1 MATRREIKSEAVA
14 RVDAERAARR
24 ERKAELEAMTPED
37 RKVAKAEDKQ
47 RAKDAEKAAKAER
60 KERRSTMTR
69 GERREDKRRERVYR
83 KVSHRPRRAVGW
95 GVTGVAVVAI
105 GALAAPWV
113 SDLTRLTSMEFD
125 TETAE
130 GVAARENAAVVS
142 ENVADEGIVLLKN
155 EDAVLPLAEP
165 RINVFSFESF
175 NLRLGGGGSG
185 GSNLSTAPTLY
196 EAMDQVGVEYNSE
209 LYATMEDA
217 GAESVSG
224 SSNGFVQIVGSLV
237 GGDESAEPEPDYLTD
252 DVLAQAQEF
261 SDTAMIVVGNDGV
274 EGSDMTAEQL
284 RLVDNQIALLD
295 VVTEHF
301 DDVVV
306 VVNSGNQMELG
317 FLDEYPQIKSAL
329 WIGTPGPQGAVSL
342 AKVLNGDVN
351 PSGHLTDTYAYD
363 VTSAPSTE
371 TFGDFTYDNADRG
384 FLNYNEGIYVGY
396 RYYETR
402 YVDDEAGYD
411 AAVQYPFGHGLS
423 YTDFTWDAADPVVTD
438 EEISVDVDVTNDG
451 DVAGKDVVQVYFS
464 APYTP
469 GGIEKSAI
477 ELAGYAKTSMLE
489 PGDSE
494 TVTVTFDT
502 RDMASWDSENG
513 GGYLLEAGDYVISV
527 SNDVHD
533 AVAEF
538 TTEVGEDVRYDTDAD
553 TGESLENRFEYA
565 EGDLTYLS
573 RDDWEGTYPDAD
585 DMDFTASD
593 EVLERMDPTIEPAE
607 GEAPTT
613 GADNGLMFADLEGLD
628 YDDPAWDLFLDQL
641 TLDEQIQ
648 IFSQGAYLTAEVERL
663 GVPSAVLLDSPA
675 GLNSLF
681 SSIEAASYPTEI
693 VIASTWNDDL
703 AYAVGES
710 VGTEANAY
718 DVQGWYAPGMNLHRS
733 AFGGRDFEYYSED
746 PVISGQMAAGMVNGA
761 QDQGVLTFIKHFA
774 LNDQEVNA
782 RTGLNVFVDEQAFR
796 EVYLQPFEI
805 AVKDSDPTGAMS
817 SFINIG
823 GSWAGGNEQLLQEV
837 LRGEWGFDGVV
848 STDAV
853 LGGWMDPALAVRNGN
868 DLMLAPF
875 AHTTIDAT
883 EEAYDE
889 DPVGVGEGLR
899 DRVHTALYA
908 VLSTSATD

>member
-1 MATRREIKSEAVA
+1 MATRREIKSEALA
-14 RVDAERAARR
+14 RVDAERTARR
-24 ERKAELEAMTPED
+24 ERKAEIETMTPEAAAA
-37 RKVAKAEDKQ
+37 AKAADKSA
-47 RAKDAEKAAKAER
+47 AKDAAKAAKSERAER
-60 KERRSTMTR
+60 RAGMTR

-83 KVSHRPRRAVGW
+83 KVKHRPRRAAGW
-95 GVTGVAVVAI
+95 GVTAVAVVAI
-105 GALAAPWV
+105 GALAAPFV
-113 SDLTRLTSMEFD
+113 SDITRLTSMSFD
-125 TETAE
+125 TDTPEAM
-130 GVAARENAAVVS
+130 AARDQAAVVS
-142 ENVADEGIVLLKN
+142 EQVADEGIVLLKN
-155 EDAVLPLAEP
+155 EGGVLPLAEP
-165 RINVFSFESF
+165 RLNVFSFESF

-185 GSNLSTAPTLY
+185 GGDLSSALTLY
-196 EAMDQVGVEYNSE
+196 EALEDQGIEYNTE
-209 LYATMEDA
+209 LYSTMQGA
-217 GAESVSG
+217 GAEHEEG
-224 SSNGFVQIVGSLV
+224 ASNAFVQIGQSIV
-237 GGDESAEPEPDYLTD
+237 GGDEPNEPSPEYLTD
-252 DVLAQAQEF
+252 DVMAQAREF
-261 SDTAMIVVGNDGV
+261 SDTAMIVVGNAGT
-274 EGSDMTAEQL
+274 EGSDMTAEDL

-295 VVTEHF
+295 RVTENF
-301 DDVVV
+301 DDVIV

-317 FLDEYPQIKSAL
+317 FLDEYPEITGAL
-329 WIGTPGPQGAVSL
+329 WIGTPGPRGAVSL

-384 FLNYNEGIYVGY
+384 FLNYTEGIYVGY

-402 YVDDEAGYD
+402 YVDDEAAYQE
-411 AAVQYPFGHGLS
+411 AVQYPFGYGLS
-423 YTDFTWDAADPVVTD
+423 YTDFVWEAAEPVIDA
-438 EEISVDVDVTNDG
+438 EQISIDVEVTNEG
-451 DVAGKDVVQVYFS
+451 EAAGKDVVQVYFS

-489 PGDSE
+489 PGASE

-502 RDMASWDSENG
+502 RDMASWDTEGG
-513 GGYLLEAGDYVISV
+513 GGYLLESGAYDIVVGT
-527 SNDVHD
+527 DVHTP
-533 AVAEF
+533 VAEF
-538 TTEVGEDVRYDTDAD
+538 TTDVAEDVRYDTDAD
-553 TGESLENRFEYA
+553 TGETLENRFGYA

-573 RDDWEGTYPDAD
+573 RDDWDGTYPTTEG
-585 DMDFTASD
+585 MDFTASD
-593 EVLERMDPTIEPAE
+593 DVLERMDPEITPAE

-613 GADNGLMFADLEGLD
+613 GADHGIMFSDLQGLE
-628 YDDPAWDLFLDQL
+628 YDDPTWDLFLDQL
-641 TLDEQIQ
+641 TLEEQIDV
-648 IFSQGAYLTAEVERL
+648 FASGAYQTADIERL
-663 GVPSAVLLDSPA
+663 GVPSIELLDSPA

-681 SSIEAASYPTEI
+681 SSLTAASYPTEI
-693 VIASTWNDDL
+693 VIGSTWNDEL

-718 DVQGWYAPGMNLHRS
+718 GIEGWYAPGMNLHRS
-733 AFGGRDFEYYSED
+733 PYGGRDFEYFSED

-805 AVKDSDPTGAMS
+805 SVKESDPTGAMS

-823 GSWAGGNEQLLQEV
+823 GRWAGGNEQLLQEV

-853 LGGWMDPALAVRNGN
+853 LGGWMDPALAVRYGN
-868 DLMLAPF
+868 DLMLAPLQ
-875 AHTTIDAT
+875 HTAADGTQD
-883 EEAYDE
+883 AYDE

-899 DRVHTALYA
+899 DRVHTALYV
-908 VLSTSATD
+908 VLQSTAMN